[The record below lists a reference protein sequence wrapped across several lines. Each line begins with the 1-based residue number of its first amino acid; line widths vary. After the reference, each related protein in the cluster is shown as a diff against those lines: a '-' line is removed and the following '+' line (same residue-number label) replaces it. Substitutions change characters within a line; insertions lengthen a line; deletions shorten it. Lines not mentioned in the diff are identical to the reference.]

1 MLKETNGMARFRQK
15 TSRGS
20 GAQFVNQSV
29 GFLLCC
35 VCAQTAAP
43 QRESNETKATGRIDF
58 ESLTIFWRSDI
69 NYHRKYADIRL
80 KQPNNLKR
88 NECCIIM
95 LSQMKLI
102 LRRIFEQLKS
112 KTPQKFK

>member
-1 MLKETNGMARFRQK
+1 MVKEKNGMARFRQK

-43 QRESNETKATGRIDF
+43 QRELNETKATGRTDF
-58 ESLTIFWRSDI
+58 GSLIIFWRSNV
-69 NYHRKYADIRL
+69 NYHRKDAAIRL
-80 KQPNNLKR
+80 KQSNNSKR
-88 NECCIIM
+88 NEHCMIT
-95 LSQMKLI
+95 LSQMKVI
-102 LRRIFEQLKS
+102 LRRISEQLKS
-112 KTPQKFK
+112 NIPEKV

>member
-1 MLKETNGMARFRQK
+1 MVKEKNGMARFRQN

-43 QRESNETKATGRIDF
+43 QRELNETKATGRTDF
-58 ESLTIFWRSDI
+58 GSLTIFWRSDV
-69 NYHRKYADIRL
+69 NYSRKDAAIRV
-80 KQPNNLKR
+80 KQSNNSKR
-88 NECCIIM
+88 NEHCMIM
-95 LSQMKLI
+95 LSEMKLI
-102 LRRIFEQLKS
+102 LRRIFEQVKS
-112 KTPQKFK
+112 KIPQKFK